1 VAEICVRDGV
11 RWRWDFLWRR
21 LMFQWEENMVD
32 ELIIVIERGHLSP
45 EEDRWDWKPNCE
57 GLLSVKSAY
66 EVHAKDSN
74 F

>member
-1 VAEICVRDGV
+1 
-11 RWRWDFLWRR
+11 
-21 LMFQWEENMVD
+21 MFQWEENMVD